1 VRACQDHPMR
11 FRSLLLGAL
20 CALTLH
26 PARAAVAAES
36 PSPDPA
42 TVLSGGLTVDGKQIP
57 LPDGEWRLTGRAVFS
72 PPTLDKPGAV
82 TSLSLVR
89 VRGQSVDGAAL
100 IQVASPGA
108 DPLWGKAPACER
120 ADLPLA
126 RVRYASDHD
135 GSCAWVSLVGTADRD
150 ALDPAWVQTLGEA
163 ERQGWLLPERW
174 ATASFRVTDPHDA
187 LQVRYAFDGGAENG
201 EGAGRA
207 PLAPDAE
214 WVEAAW
220 DQVERGFRNR
230 LDGPRPLPNWTATPS
245 TDAAPIE
252 KAEGGGLGRTV
263 WKTITFRG
271 IVTTLDFSSN
281 YVVIGDAAAAAGL
294 SAFAFVIG
302 PFVYIGHELAWERF
316 GGPVVRSVELPGL
329 GADKPGAL

>member
-1 VRACQDHPMR
+1 MSACQDHPMR
-11 FRSLLLGAL
+11 FRSILLGAL
-20 CALTLH
+20 CALTLQ
-26 PARAAVAAES
+26 PTLAVLAADA
-36 PSPDPA
+36 PSPDPSA
-42 TVLSGGLTVDGKQIP
+42 VLSGVLTVDGKQIP

-72 PPTLDKPGAV
+72 PPALDKPGAV

-89 VRGQSVDGAAL
+89 LRDQSVDGAAL

-120 ADLPLA
+120 TDLPLA

-135 GSCAWVSLVGTADRD
+135 GSCAWVSLVGAADRD
-150 ALDPAWVQTLGEA
+150 TLDPAWVQTLGEV
-163 ERQGWLLPERW
+163 ERQGWRLPERW
-174 ATASFRVTDPHDA
+174 ATASFRVTDPRDA
-187 LQVRYAFDGGAENG
+187 LQVRYAFDGGVGNG
-201 EGAGRA
+201 EVPGIA
-207 PLAPDAE
+207 PSAPDSG
-214 WVEAAW
+214 WVDAAW

-230 LDGPRPLPNWTATPS
+230 LDGASALPNWTATPPADAGS
-245 TDAAPIE
+245 TE
-252 KAEGGGLGRTV
+252 NAEGGGLGRTI

-281 YVVIGDAAAAAGL
+281 YVVIGDVAAAAGL

-329 GADKPGAL
+329 GADGAGTL